1 MKKLFLKDTIFLFG
15 TFLLTAL
22 FVVIISQFG
31 AQMTMPGLFLLFIC
45 YQIPW
50 LLAVFLEGGLSF
62 LKKEFL
68 WNKKDQRLILLIV
81 CFALIF
87 YLVEGI
93 FQNLSIDLSKLSF
106 GFIQAL
112 LFGCLSEIGWR
123 SYLQRHL
130 EEHLGKKDALFI
142 YFFIA
147 LIQTVWFVL
156 LMNLAW
162 HIQVS
167 NLFVFFLFICGHGF
181 CLGLISDASK
191 TSIPVVF
198 YHFLFQWI
206 SYALIIQFHLIP
218 SLIIAALQ
226 IVLVLFIKKAF

>member
-1 MKKLFLKDTIFLFG
+1 MKKLVLKDTAFLFG

-22 FVVIISQFG
+22 LVVIISQFG
-31 AQMTMPGLFLLFIC
+31 SKMTVPGLILLLIC

-50 LLAVFLEGGLSF
+50 LLAVVLEDGFSF
-62 LKKEFL
+62 FKKEFV

-81 CFALIF
+81 CFALVY
-87 YLVEGI
+87 YLIEGI
-93 FQNLSIDLSKLSF
+93 LQNLSIDLTKLSF
-106 GFIQAL
+106 GFVQAL
-112 LFGCLSEIGWR
+112 LFGCLSEFGWR

-130 EEHLGKKDALFI
+130 ETHLGKKDALFI

-147 LIQTVWFVL
+147 LIQTVWFCL

-162 HIQVS
+162 HIQVP

-191 TSIPVVF
+191 SSIPVVF
-198 YHFLFQWI
+198 YHFICQWI

-218 SLIIAALQ
+218 SLIVATLQ